1 MPEILRLRSIPV
13 VKKSTLSED
22 EKRHYTS
29 IATSTRHL
37 MLRLCKEGLIAV
49 DREQISFW
57 SLRFTLTPAG
67 QEAAKECEEFLS
79 YIINLQTHITL
90 SLEARA
96 QSIHDLMLLPAEKV
110 PSNIPPRH
118 SPKPPPAQ
126 TRPKMELQQLAPKL
140 TRSEPKASP
149 KSPPPPPK
157 MPATKVVP
165 PMTKTSIP
173 AKNAFS
179 IAPHPAIIRPSK
191 PISRMLRCP
200 KCQTEF
206 PYTSVKR
213 QVDRHENFEC
223 DTCGIDLTDKAYALI
238 EGAGVGA
245 G

>member
-37 MLRLCKEGLIAV
+37 MLRLCNEGLIAV

-67 QEAAKECEEFLS
+67 LETAKECEEFLS
-79 YIINLQTHITL
+79 YILNLQTQITL
-90 SLEARA
+90 TLESRS

-110 PSNIPPRH
+110 PGDIPARH
-118 SPKPPPAQ
+118 SPNPPPAQ
-126 TRPKMELQQLAPKL
+126 TKPKAEPRSLAPEP

-149 KSPPPPPK
+149 KSPPPRPK
-157 MPATKVVP
+157 MPATEVVP
-165 PMTKTSIP
+165 PMTKASIP
-173 AKNAFS
+173 AKKPSS
-179 IAPHPAIIRPSK
+179 IAPHPAIIGPSRPV
-191 PISRMLRCP
+191 SRMLRCP

-213 QVDRHENFEC
+213 QVDRHDNFEC
-223 DTCGIDLTDKAYALI
+223 DTCGMDLTNQAYALI